1 MKNNSTLNLLFLA
14 FQGTE
19 LNERAEYLKELK
31 TDPLYKGLDINW
43 DSLISVWGRYA

>member
-19 LNERAEYLKELK
+19 LNERAEYLKEIK

-43 DSLISVWGRYA
+43 DRLIEIWSRYA